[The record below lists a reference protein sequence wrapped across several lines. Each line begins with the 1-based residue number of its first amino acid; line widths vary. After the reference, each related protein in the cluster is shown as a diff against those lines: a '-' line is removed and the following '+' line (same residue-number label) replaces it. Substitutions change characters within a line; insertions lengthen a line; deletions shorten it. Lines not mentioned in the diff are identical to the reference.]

1 MTLGEKIVSLRKQ
14 ANLTQNDLADRLN
27 ISRQA
32 ITKWENGTGLPDVDN
47 IKKLAKVFNKSIDEL
62 LDYKVEE
69 IKLEFDTTKESI
81 KKQYSKSGKIN
92 EFILNKFKDAESIE
106 ILGRTKKLT
115 FWQHLFDWV
124 FTPWPGTFE
133 LIDVLGTGRVYS
145 FLVKDKGVYLVL
157 VNKTTMITK
166 KLDHDFKKCV
176 VVDGYK
182 YNKFRNNKLK

>member
-14 ANLTQNDLADRLN
+14 ANLTQSDLAERLN

-47 IKKLAKVFNKSIDEL
+47 LNKLAKVFNKSVDEL

-69 IKLEFDTTKESI
+69 IKFELDTTKEI
-81 KKQYSKSGKIN
+81 IMRQDSKSGKVK
-92 EFILNKFKDAESIE
+92 EFILNKFRDAESIE
-106 ILGRTKKLT
+106 MLGRTKKLT
-115 FWQHLFDWV
+115 FWQHFFDWV
-124 FTPWPGTFE
+124 FTPCPGTFE

-145 FLVKDKGVYLVL
+145 FLVKDKGIYLVL

-166 KLDHDFKKCV
+166 KLDHDFKKCL